1 MYIGIIGLAWMYV
14 VVLMA
19 ASEDSIAGGIGTFVF
34 YGVLPLGILLYL
46 LATPIRRKQ
55 RELKA
60 AQADTTLVKHPPS
73 SSEAKADTEG
83 SDDRA

>member
-46 LATPIRRKQ
+46 LATPIRRQQ
-55 RELKA
+55 RALKA
-60 AQADTTLVKHPPS
+60 AQSSQPPTTKEKTV
-73 SSEAKADTEG
+73 ETDG
-83 SDDRA
+83 SGDGTQS